1 MCFRFKDLNLLYLPF
16 VSWLLGCWCE
26 NALWVVGAGKETD
39 GGKTAEEEEASSVS
53 QKDMIS

>member
-1 MCFRFKDLNLLYLPF
+1 MCFRFKDLSLLYLPF

-39 GGKTAEEEEASSVS
+39 GGKMAEEEEASSE
-53 QKDMIS
+53 KDMIS